1 MPANKGE
8 KEESDTKE
16 QQLDVITHKN
26 CDFDKIYTGLK
37 IRMSPKTSTL
47 NFF

>member
-16 QQLDVITHKN
+16 QQLDVITHKDF
-26 CDFDKIYTGLK
+26 DFDKIYRGLK
-37 IRMSPKTSTL
+37 IRMWPKTSTL